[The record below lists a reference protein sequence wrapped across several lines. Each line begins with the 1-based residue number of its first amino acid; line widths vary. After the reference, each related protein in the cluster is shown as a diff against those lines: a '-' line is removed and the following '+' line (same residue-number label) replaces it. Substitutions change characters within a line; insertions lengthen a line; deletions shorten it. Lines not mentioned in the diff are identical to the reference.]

1 MAIRWRSAT
10 VRLSIDDDVRA
21 TRGEGSCYL
30 LSIGTLAEEAE
41 RNDAFTHRRRLDP
54 ALQGDFRM
62 NWELL
67 AGMSKERGANTVRN
81 ALCAHMWRH
90 APRFQHLFTLE
101 PPRRQWGD
109 LLLMAKELRLADS
122 MSAQEDDLNLV
133 QKWGLYFL
141 LRTTHAD
148 ESYMR
153 VLLDWLE
160 NKVAIMNF
168 GRIQQESGNMRYY
181 HLPLSDLVDN
191 DDAILLVKILNI
203 EHQGASRG
211 LLNHFDLVCGQ
222 NPVEFLQDLA
232 PAPDRIVAG
241 RDIIDLTSDNMEMT
255 TVQIGQTSRKQ
266 QDILCSAQAI
276 QDQKVQT
283 AEQALQS
290 TEMRLRTLSP
300 ADKSRARAYIV
311 PLGAAG
317 EPGESGIGSSIRCKC
332 IDA

>member
-1 MAIRWRSAT
+1 
-10 VRLSIDDDVRA
+10 
-21 TRGEGSCYL
+21 
-30 LSIGTLAEEAE
+30 
-41 RNDAFTHRRRLDP
+41 
-54 ALQGDFRM
+54 M

-168 GRIQQESGNMRYY
+168 GRIRQESGNMRYY

-241 RDIIDLTSDNMEMT
+241 RDIIDLTSDSMEMR
-255 TVQIGQTSRKQ
+255 TVQIGPTSRKQ
-266 QDILCSAQAI
+266 QDILSSAQAI

-300 ADKSRARAYIV
+300 AQTSLTNQEQEPTSSPWAQLVNREKVALVLQLGARASMPEAV
-311 PLGAAG
+311 
-317 EPGESGIGSSIRCKC
+317 SGPTIPELTHAQAVDRLLSFDRSTTFGPSSSLTRRERWNRGRDLKV
-332 IDA
+332 DTRQ